1 MTSLQRALM
10 DVELNSLCKSFSSLS
25 ISSPSVVVVTKKAPV
40 VLVGPVETI
49 LEEVASKREGY
60 EFPSDST
67 DRMSDAEEYVQRRK
81 DSDRM
86 VKLLADKF
94 REEMVQAGTPFCV
107 CVPLMNDFVPLNNN
121 NDNDN
126 NNNNNNND
134 DDDVSSV
141 EHDEDMEVLHVEEE
155 ETTTTTTHFD
165 FDDDDNVDDN
175 KNNNTDKA
183 VLDGSDDCDDES
195 TFTTETTTT
204 VPTDDDEDEEEEEHV
219 IIEEEQDEI
228 PDMSSSS
235 TNTTTTTVP
244 TDDDED
250 DEDDEE
256 EEHVIIEEE
265 QDEIPDMS
273 SSSTTTTTTTPAD
286 DEDEE
291 VIPPTVILQ
300 LLLAVAQYWIGST
313 VKFVLRLATLPLAVA
328 LYIIYK
334 TMKSLTL
341 RIKSLLTAEDDECDG
356 FEFDYDE
363 QSVDSDDDDETLLL
377 EDEDE
382 VLEMLYS
389 RQYATEEEFQKAWE
403 FELGTETNR

>member
-107 CVPLMNDFVPLNNN
+107 CVPLMKDFVSLVNNN
-121 NDNDN
+121 KN
-126 NNNNNNND
+126 NTTNNND
-134 DDDVSSV
+134 DVSSA
-141 EHDEDMEVLHVEEE
+141 EHDEDMEVPHVEEE
-155 ETTTTTTHFD
+155 LRTTTTHFD
-165 FDDDDNVDDN
+165 GVDDDNIIDDDHN
-175 KNNNTDKA
+175 NNNNTDKA
-183 VLDGSDDCDDES
+183 VRDGSGDDDES
-195 TFTTETTTT
+195 TVTTETTTT

-219 IIEEEQDEI
+219 IVEEELDEI
-228 PDMSSSS
+228 PDMSS
-235 TNTTTTTVP
+235 TTTTISP
-244 TDDDED
+244 ADDDDED
-250 DEDDEE
+250 DEK
-256 EEHVIIEEE
+256 
-265 QDEIPDMS
+265 
-273 SSSTTTTTTTPAD
+273 
-286 DEDEE
+286 

-313 VKFVLRLATLPLAVA
+313 VKFVQRLATLPLAVA
-328 LYIIYK
+328 SYIIYK

-341 RIKSLLTAEDDECDG
+341 RIKSLVMAEDDESDG
-356 FEFDYDE
+356 FEFDYDD
-363 QSVDSDDDDETLLL
+363 QSVDSDDDNETLLL

>member
-1 MTSLQRALM
+1 MTMTSLQRALM

-107 CVPLMNDFVPLNNN
+107 CVPLMKDFVSLVNNN
-121 NDNDN
+121 KN
-126 NNNNNNND
+126 NTTNNND
-134 DDDVSSV
+134 DVSSA
-141 EHDEDMEVLHVEEE
+141 EHDEDMEVPHVEEE
-155 ETTTTTTHFD
+155 LRTTTTHFD
-165 FDDDDNVDDN
+165 GVDDDNIIDDDHN
-175 KNNNTDKA
+175 NNNNTDKA
-183 VLDGSDDCDDES
+183 VRDGSGDDDES
-195 TFTTETTTT
+195 TVTTETTTT

-219 IIEEEQDEI
+219 IVEEELDEI
-228 PDMSSSS
+228 PDMSS
-235 TNTTTTTVP
+235 TTTTISP
-244 TDDDED
+244 ADDDDED
-250 DEDDEE
+250 DEK
-256 EEHVIIEEE
+256 
-265 QDEIPDMS
+265 
-273 SSSTTTTTTTPAD
+273 
-286 DEDEE
+286 

-313 VKFVLRLATLPLAVA
+313 VKFVQRLATLPLAVA

-341 RIKSLLTAEDDECDG
+341 RIKSLVTAEDDECDG
-356 FEFDYDE
+356 FEFDYDD
-363 QSVDSDDDDETLLL
+363 QSVDSDDDDETFLL

-403 FELGTETNR
+403 FELGTETNRYVDYKFHLQREHEAAMEAEWEAEQIAAATTTVPWWKFW